1 MKINRT
7 KNLLHRNE
15 IAIGCALQQ
24 YRSTELPR
32 LLAAVG
38 FDYLFIDSEHGG
50 FNLETVQDLIIS
62 ANQSGISPFVRVG
75 EMLYSHVTRV
85 LDVGAQGII
94 FPRVENAALLKEA
107 IGWMKYPPHGT
118 RGFGFMAPQLGYEAC
133 SMSEI
138 MAHLN
143 AQTMVIVQFETA
155 YSIEQCDELLAVP
168 GIDVAMIG
176 PADLSISLG
185 VPGEFE
191 HPRIIEATRHF
202 VAACER
208 HKVVPGIHCR
218 DYRMAL
224 PWLERGMRFLGCGS
238 EHGMMLEKARD
249 VMSEVRAA
257 VADLAAPPEVR
268 AAVADLAAQPFV

>member
-1 MKINRT
+1 
-7 KNLLHRNE
+7 
-15 IAIGCALQQ
+15 
-24 YRSTELPR
+24 
-32 LLAAVG
+32 
-38 FDYLFIDSEHGG
+38 
-50 FNLETVQDLIIS
+50 
-62 ANQSGISPFVRVG
+62 
-75 EMLYSHVTRV
+75 MLYSHVARV

-118 RGFGFMAPQLGYEAC
+118 RGFGFMAPQFDYEAC
-133 SMSEI
+133 TMPEI
-138 MAHLN
+138 MAHLD

-155 YSIEQCDELLAVP
+155 YSIEHCDELLAVP

-191 HPRIIEATRHF
+191 HPLLIEATQRF

-218 DYRMAL
+218 DYRTAL

-249 VMSEVRAA
+249 VMKEVRAA
-257 VADLAAPPEVR
+257 VANSAAPS
-268 AAVADLAAQPFV
+268 FV